1 MDVYTNNLFSSVDGC
16 NGTGVISGLS
26 TASAVTVIIVIIF
39 FVFLL
44 YRKKNCNP
52 NHSKLDNDDGEE
64 SKNDSTEIRE
74 ATPEASNM
82 QEEMTDYADTPPK
95 RHSSLKRFTA
105 IPKEEIKPLIRT
117 SKLILHMH
125 NTNLFMFYI
134 KKPAFLID
142 MKEKSDVSAKK
153 EVMSRGSSRRTS
165 SEPLPSSL
173 TSAVQ

>member
-26 TASAVTVIIVIIF
+26 TAFAVAVIIVIIF
-39 FVFLL
+39 FIFLL
-44 YRKKNCNP
+44 YRKKSCNP
-52 NHSKLDNDDGEE
+52 NHSKSDNDDGEE

-82 QEEMTDYADTPPK
+82 QEEMTDYA
-95 RHSSLKRFTA
+95 
-105 IPKEEIKPLIRT
+105 EIKPLIPS

-125 NTNLFMFYI
+125 NTNSFTFHI
-134 KKPAFLID
+134 KKTAFLTD

-165 SEPLPSSL
+165 SEPIPSSL